1 MNEEKMYWIIGSK
14 RGREDVNENDKND
27 FEHERISVTKKLSGF
42 RCCYSNK
49 MIRRKAKTHTNEKK
63 QKKNKFLK
71 FLGFRI

>member
-1 MNEEKMYWIIGSK
+1 MFIKLKLEMNEEKMYWIIGSK

-49 MIRRKAKTHTNEKK
+49 MIRRKAKTKRSKKKTNS
-63 QKKNKFLK
+63 
-71 FLGFRI
+71 